1 MAGGERV
8 FPERIVSLVPSL
20 TEALFAFGAGDRV
33 VGCTRYCMEP
43 PEGTAPLPK
52 IGGTRKFSVAKV
64 LELEPDLVAAV
75 KEENDR
81 EQVLELRFAGVP
93 VLVGEPTS
101 VASAIS
107 LLRRLAGAV
116 GSPEAEPVIERI
128 ERAHLDLRLRPP
140 ERRRV
145 FVPVWKEPYMTLG
158 GDTYAHDV
166 LDVCGGE
173 NVFGDRMRYPEVS
186 AGDIE
191 AARPEIILLPDEPY
205 EFSEKDLRE
214 FLRLDTPAS
223 REGRVYLVDGKT
235 LTWYGPRIAESLT
248 RVADLIRGRGPRH

>member
-20 TEALFAFGAGDRV
+20 TEALFAFGAAGMV
-33 VGCTRYCMEP
+33 VGCTRYCPEP
-43 PEGTAPLPK
+43 PEEAAPPTK
-52 IGGTRKFSVAKV
+52 VGGTRKFSVAKV
-64 LELEPDLVAAV
+64 LELEPDLVVAV

-81 EQVLELRFAGVP
+81 EQVLELRSAGVP
-93 VLVGEPTS
+93 VLVGEPAS

-107 LLRRLAGAV
+107 LLRRLAGTV
-116 GSPEAEPVIERI
+116 ETPGAEPVIESI
-128 ERAHLDLRLRPP
+128 ERAYLGLQPP

-145 FVPVWKEPYMTLG
+145 FVPIWKDPYMTLG

-173 NVFGDRMRYPEVS
+173 NVFCDRRRYPEVS
-186 AGDIE
+186 AGEIE
-191 AARPEIILLPDEPY
+191 AARPEVILLPDEPY
-205 EFSEKDLRE
+205 EFSEKDLQE

-223 REGRVYLVDGKT
+223 REGRVYLVDGRT
-235 LTWYGPRIAESLT
+235 LTWYGPRIAESLE
-248 RVADLIRGRGPRH
+248 RIEGLIHR